1 MPRITDEGQYIGDAF
16 LASPP
21 KRKETRLTAI
31 LVTLILIAV
40 LSLAWAVLGAIS
52 RAHAHDAKNPQWN
65 NWLMAQKNQ
74 EDGICCNETDTFVLG
89 DNEWRVVN
97 AHYEVLHNG
106 AWMEVPAS
114 ALTKSK
120 ENPTNGALLWVW
132 NGKVQ
137 CFKPGTF
144 Y

>member
-1 MPRITDEGQYIGDAF
+1 MQMNISKHQTMPLSALPAIIIRDVD
-16 LASPP
+16 
-21 KRKETRLTAI
+21 KER
-31 LVTLILIAV
+31 
-40 LSLAWAVLGAIS
+40 
-52 RAHAHDAKNPQWN
+52 
-65 NWLMAQKNQ
+65 
-74 EDGICCNETDTFVLG
+74 
-89 DNEWRVVN
+89 
-97 AHYEVLHNG
+97 VLHNG
-106 AWMEVPAS
+106 ARMEVPAS